1 MCIIVDFIEGI
12 LIGKVAEAT
21 KPSEY
26 YMNVRDVW
34 SIRHINTLPRELL
47 LHIFRFLSHNQLKT
61 VLQVCNQWRE
71 VGEDPI
77 LWKNF
82 KLVVTG
88 IEINIMP
95 AILNIKRFRCL
106 QNLEVNGYSEKEKPE
121 LSGETLS
128 TILESP
134 VCKLTIKNCNLSQL
148 SEEKISSMVLN
159 LKSLSLWQIE
169 MKKEQTKMMFGVL
182 SKSKYLSEI
191 DIGYGYM
198 NLLEVSPLLL
208 AKAFNRRKKVN
219 IGHTKL
225 TEDQVTRLF
234 EVINKRTTIRSLDV
248 GYRDL
253 SFLDDDL
260 LRSALQNLE
269 SVNICPSKL
278 ITTPF
283 VFSHKKIIY

>member
-1 MCIIVDFIEGI
+1 MCIIADFIEGI

-26 YMNVRDVW
+26 YVRDTNIW

-47 LHIFRFLSHNQLKT
+47 LHIFRFLSHSQLKT
-61 VLQVCNQWRE
+61 ALRVCSQWRE

-77 LWKNF
+77 LWKYF

-88 IEINIMP
+88 IEINILP
-95 AILNIKRFRCL
+95 AILSITRLQCL

-121 LSGETLS
+121 FSGGTLS
-128 TILESP
+128 AILESP
-134 VCKLTIKNCNLSQL
+134 VTKVTIKNCNLSHL
-148 SEEKISSMVLN
+148 SEENISSMVLN

-169 MKKEQTKMMFGVL
+169 MRKEQIQIMFGVL
-182 SKSKYLSEI
+182 SKSRHLSEI

-198 NLLEVSPLLL
+198 DLHEIAPLLL
-208 AKAFNRRKKVN
+208 AKALNRRRKVN

-225 TEDQVTRLF
+225 SEDQIICLLET
-234 EVINKRTTIRSLDV
+234 IAKRTTIRSLDV

-260 LRSALQNLE
+260 LRSALKKLE

-283 VFSHKKIIY
+283 VFSHKQIY

>member
-21 KPSEY
+21 KPSDY
-26 YMNVRDVW
+26 YMSTRDVW

-47 LHIFRFLSHNQLKT
+47 LHIFRFLNHSQLKT
-61 VLQVCNQWRE
+61 VLHVCNQWRE
-71 VGEDPI
+71 IGEDPI

-88 IEINIMP
+88 IEIDIMA
-95 AILNIKRFRCL
+95 AILSMKRFRCL
-106 QNLEVNGYSEKEKPE
+106 KNLEVNGYSEKEKPE
-121 LSGETLS
+121 LSGTTLS
-128 TILESP
+128 TILASP
-134 VCKLTIKNCNLSQL
+134 VSKLTIKNCSFSKL
-148 SEEKISSMVLN
+148 SEENISSMVSN

-169 MKKEQTKMMFGVL
+169 MKEEQTKKMFWVL
-182 SKSKYLSEI
+182 ARSKYLTEI

-198 NLLEVSPLLL
+198 DLHEVSPTLL
-208 AKAFNRRKKVN
+208 AKALNRRKKVN

-225 TEDQVTRLF
+225 TADQVTKLF

-253 SFLDDDL
+253 SFLDDNL
-260 LRSALQNLE
+260 LRSALKKLE

>member
-26 YMNVRDVW
+26 YMNVRDIW

-47 LHIFRFLSHNQLKT
+47 LHIFRFLSHSQLKS
-61 VLQVCNQWRE
+61 VLRVCNQWRE

-95 AILNIKRFRCL
+95 AILGIKRFRCL

-121 LSGETLS
+121 LSGTTLS
-128 TILESP
+128 TILASP
-134 VCKLTIKNCNLSQL
+134 VSQLTVKNCNLSQL
-148 SEEKISSMVLN
+148 SKENISSLVLN
-159 LKSLSLWQIE
+159 LKYLSLWQIE
-169 MKKEQTKMMFGVL
+169 LQSDQTKMMFGVL
-182 SKSKYLSEI
+182 AKSKYLCEI

-198 NLLEVSPLLL
+198 DLHDVSPLLL

-225 TEDQVTRLF
+225 TEDQVTKLF
-234 EVINKRTTIRSLDV
+234 EVVNKRTTIRSLDV

-253 SFLDDDL
+253 SFLDGDL
-260 LRSALQNLE
+260 LRSALKKLE

-283 VFSHKKIIY
+283 VFSHKKINY